1 MQYGSRTSSGCC
13 GTLYVLVQA
22 FLILWHVFAS
32 FWQAQ
37 NPFNGKNCKIFTN
50 KQQIKIWQKYVQI
63 IMECV
68 EEKASYETN
77 AAKNKEINILSVK
90 KDKLRSRCGR
100 DLSLNTM
107 WARKATRCS
116 MGNTKKRRKEEDDD
130 EKKRSEVK
138 WTQKLFGLKRNEHS
152 RKNKAQKSK
161 EIWKS
166 FSFSFHFILEGE
178 YENIYGISCIIRHA
192 YVNRKTK

>member
-1 MQYGSRTSSGCC
+1 MYSSGYCSSFSASLFLVHFELGRFCWVTWLTTYAHMQYGSRTSSGCC

-116 MGNTKKRRKEEDDD
+116 MENIKKKKKRRRWWRK
-130 EKKRSEVK
+130 EKKWSEMNAK
-138 WTQKLFGLKRNEHS
+138 TFRLKTEWTQ
-152 RKNKAQKSK
+152 QK
-161 EIWKS
+161 E
-166 FSFSFHFILEGE
+166 
-178 YENIYGISCIIRHA
+178 
-192 YVNRKTK
+192 